1 VATFEVGDDAEED
14 EESAARHTLER
25 GLMLVH
31 RSFDKLILSAT
42 SVSFL
47 CTTVRL

>member
-1 VATFEVGDDAEED
+1 
-14 EESAARHTLER
+14 
-25 GLMLVH
+25 LMLVH